1 MPTRHST
8 ADTCDLLSAAYI
20 NGVLVHDIAIGAEGL
35 GFVFLAGQVGRSVTP
50 RACHRY
56 EVSSNLCFPGAEPW
70 TWARNASS

>member
-8 ADTCDLLSAAYI
+8 ADTCDLFSAAYI
-20 NGVLVHDIAIGAEGL
+20 IGVLVNDIAIGAEGL
-35 GFVFLAGQVGRSVTP
+35 GLFSWQVKSDAVLP